1 MHKKHKTYAVQHEP
15 RIIMTTGQSVS
26 TCSLTGINTIV
37 VNMRTVKDFKAIIN
51 KAHSLIS

>member
-1 MHKKHKTYAVQHEP
+1 MHKKHKTYAVQHEH